1 MNQVESVTV
10 TAGSNLKHPPQ
21 LDLGLSELK
30 SCRFAGNCQEE
41 NADNVGYYHGRV
53 SSRLTDGMLVYGCIT
68 ESFSTGVN
76 SHSIDRAVFCMT
88 NWY

>member
-1 MNQVESVTV
+1 MICCHLKHDKSNTSSVNQVKSVTV

-41 NADNVGYYHGRV
+41 NTDNVGYYGRV
-53 SSRLTDGMLVYGCIT
+53 SSRLTDGMLVLAG
-68 ESFSTGVN
+68 
-76 SHSIDRAVFCMT
+76 
-88 NWY
+88 